1 MTSALTF
8 KCCRFVEELK
18 LVSRPVCFQSQLGTW
33 LISHDRVLL
42 RMYEK
47 VQIILLLQKQD
58 MLLNVEVIFQSFTSH
73 Q

>member
-1 MTSALTF
+1 
-8 KCCRFVEELK
+8 
-18 LVSRPVCFQSQLGTW
+18 
-33 LISHDRVLL
+33 
-42 RMYEK
+42 MYEK